1 MWSFCDNT
9 VHDWHVMVDQA
20 AEFGAELIVEVTYV
34 TSWLINESTFTYT
47 FREGIVV

>member
-9 VHDWHVMVDQA
+9 VHDWHVMVGQA
-20 AEFGAELIVEVTYV
+20 TEFGVELIVEVTYV
-34 TSWLINESTFTYT
+34 TCWLINESTFTYT